1 MNNKQKNLIKILLD
15 ANENITANSLAS
27 KIGVSIRSIMNY
39 ISEINFLHAGLIASS
54 RSGYNI
60 NKNMAKKL
68 LEFKRTNVPQTPE
81 ERVNYI
87 IKTMLTKK
95 SEFDKGFD
103 LHEFANEMYVSVETV
118 KKDIVKVKKKIV
130 DFGLNIH
137 MDTAYILLVG
147 TERNKRKLIS
157 KAIYEEVGKSKFSV
171 SAIQQ
176 IFHSY
181 NVEKMYSIIIEHCA
195 KQHYFVNDCVIINL
209 ILDIM
214 ISMDRI
220 KNNDTI
226 SMPKEGEAEWKCRE
240 REITVQI
247 AEEIERYYAIYYSEI
262 EIDYLTEIMMSYLI
276 PVDFQKISKTNID
289 KVAGITCMSIVNEL
303 FRYIKSN
310 FYFINTENE
319 CFVVRF
325 ALHIKKLLCRLQS
338 GHIINDPSKDDLKM
352 SYPFIF
358 ECAVSIAW
366 KLTQITGHKLTEDN
380 IAYIA
385 VHMGNNFVEQKSKTP
400 KLCCCLLITHYY
412 DYGEQVIE
420 KISKQFENDIIILD
434 ILRVEK
440 QINDFKNLDLIIS
453 TVSLPESFKTEWV
466 RINPFVLEPDITRI
480 SRKIKSVML
489 AKKKQALYNALLKI
503 SNSNLF
509 CKNLKRKN
517 KITQNDVILFM
528 KDILERDGY
537 VDKDFDDAIVERE
550 KYSST
555 AFGQIAV
562 PHPIKMTAHKTGLFV
577 MINDKPILW
586 GKHEVNVIL
595 LFAINKND
603 WEVFSDVLD
612 TLVALMLE
620 IENLNKVMQCNTYEE
635 FVDVV
640 VSLVE

>member
-1 MNNKQKNLIKILLD
+1 
-15 ANENITANSLAS
+15 
-27 KIGVSIRSIMNY
+27 
-39 ISEINFLHAGLIASS
+39 
-54 RSGYNI
+54 
-60 NKNMAKKL
+60 
-68 LEFKRTNVPQTPE
+68 
-81 ERVNYI
+81 
-87 IKTMLTKK
+87 
-95 SEFDKGFD
+95 
-103 LHEFANEMYVSVETV
+103 
-118 KKDIVKVKKKIV
+118 
-130 DFGLNIH
+130 
-137 MDTAYILLVG
+137 
-147 TERNKRKLIS
+147 
-157 KAIYEEVGKSKFSV
+157 
-171 SAIQQ
+171 
-176 IFHSY
+176 
-181 NVEKMYSIIIEHCA
+181 
-195 KQHYFVNDCVIINL
+195 
-209 ILDIM
+209 
-214 ISMDRI
+214 
-220 KNNDTI
+220 
-226 SMPKEGEAEWKCRE
+226 MPKEGEAEWKCRE

-247 AEEIERYYAIYYSEI
+247 AKEIERYYAIYYSEI

-489 AKKKQALYNALLKI
+489 AKKKQALYNALLTI

-562 PHPIKMTAHKTGLFV
+562 PHPIQMTAHKTGLFV

>member
-1 MNNKQKNLIKILLD
+1 MNNKQKNLIKFLLD
-15 ANENITANSLAS
+15 ANESITASSLAS

-60 NKNMAKKL
+60 DKNMAKKL
-68 LEFKRTNVPQTPE
+68 LEFKRTKVPQTPE

-95 SEFDKGFD
+95 AKFAKGFD
-103 LHEFANEMYVSVETV
+103 VHEFANEMYVSVETV
-118 KKDIVKVKKKIV
+118 KKDIGKVRKKIA
-130 DFGLNIH
+130 DFELSIH
-137 MDTAYILLVG
+137 MDNAYILLEG
-147 TERNKRKLIS
+147 TESNKRKLIS

-176 IFHSY
+176 IFQSY
-181 NVEKMYSIIIEHCA
+181 NVEKLYSIIIEQCGKH
-195 KQHYFVNDCVIINL
+195 HYFVNDCVILNL
-209 ILDIM
+209 ILDVL
-214 ISMDRI
+214 ISMERI
-220 KNNDTI
+220 KSNNTI
-226 SMPKEGEAEWKCRE
+226 GLIKESEEKLECRE

-247 AEEIERYYAIYYSEI
+247 VGEIELYYGIFFSET
-262 EIDYLTEIMMSYLI
+262 EIDYLNEIMMIYLI

-289 KVAGITCMSIVNEL
+289 KVIGINCMNMVNEI
-303 FRYIKSN
+303 FRYIKAN

-319 CFVVRF
+319 HFVVRF
-325 ALHIKKLLCRLQS
+325 ALHMKKLLCRLQS
-338 GHIINDPSKDDLKM
+338 GHIINDPLKVDLRM

-366 KLTQITGHKLTEDN
+366 KITQLTGHTLTEDN

-385 VHMGNNFVEQKSKTP
+385 VHLGNNFTEQKSKSP
-400 KLCCCLLITHYY
+400 KLCCCLLITYYY

-489 AKKKQALYNALLKI
+489 AKKKQALNNALLKI

-517 KITQNDVILFM
+517 KITQKDVIFFM
-528 KDILERDGY
+528 KEILQRDGY
-537 VDKDFDDAIVERE
+537 VDEDFDAAIFERE

-555 AFGQIAV
+555 VFGQIAV
-562 PHPIKMTAHKTGLFV
+562 PHSIQMTAHKTGLFV
-577 MINDKPILW
+577 MISDKPILW
-586 GKHEVNVIL
+586 GKHEINVIL
-595 LFAINKND
+595 LFAVNKND
-603 WEVFSDVLD
+603 WNLFCDVFDA
-612 TLVALMLE
+612 LVVLMLE
-620 IENLNKVMQCNTYEE
+620 FENLNKVMQCNNYDE
-635 FVDVV
+635 FIDVV
-640 VSLVE
+640 VNLLE